1 MPKLRFVVA
10 CEKVIIDQA
19 GPVSLI
25 SIFQKMNIQL
35 QAAPLPEKAL
45 SNARWHAFS
54 LWENDPKEVG
64 QSFTVVVEVSNV
76 DGSVFNRSEIPYTN
90 NVPGNSQTKVNVMF
104 VAIPIWLEGDTVIR
118 TWLKENEKESGE
130 YRFAVV
136 YLPKVE
142 NAENPNFVPARGV

>member
-1 MPKLRFVVA
+1 MPKLRFVIA

-45 SNARWHAFS
+45 SNIRWHAFS
-54 LWENDPKEVG
+54 LWENDPKDAG
-64 QSFTVVVEVSNV
+64 QSFTVVVEVFNP
-76 DGSVFNRSEIPYTN
+76 DGTVFNRSEVPYTN
-90 NVPGNSQTKVNVMF
+90 NVPGNSQTKVNLMF
-104 VAIPIWLEGDTVIR
+104 AVVPIWMEGDIVIR

-130 YRFAVV
+130 YRFAIV

-142 NAENPNFVPARGV
+142 NAEANNSVSA